1 MILKSVKIQI
11 KIRRVVNLTL
21 FWVFA
26 GIFFTIIEYL
36 LIHPASQIS
45 NIENL
50 TPAVHIYSYDFWRS
64 ISETILAAII
74 AGLSIGTFE
83 IFYFQ
88 DYFRT
93 KPFGYTVFIKSLIYS
108 FAMVVLIVVGLLFD
122 QSFNAGK
129 SIFHPEVIEGVA
141 IYLSG
146 SGVWAFVIFWTAII
160 ILTQIFI
167 LMRDSFGYGV
177 LPNFILGRYN
187 KPKEESRIFMFLD
200 LKSSTTI
207 AEKLGHIQY
216 HNLLND
222 FFDDI
227 NDSIIFTKGE
237 IYQYIG
243 DEITVSW
250 TMEKGI
256 ENENCLRCFFS
267 IGDKIKSNSTRYTE
281 RFGLVPDFKAGLH
294 CGNVTIGEVGVIK
307 KEIVFTGD
315 VLNTTA
321 RIEELC
327 NTYGIKLL
335 VSKKLLDL
343 LQIENRYS
351 MKRIDEV
358 TLRGKKTKNILY
370 NVERI
375 ESQYGEYSIR
385 K

>member
-1 MILKSVKIQI
+1 M
-11 KIRRVVNLTL
+11 
-21 FWVFA
+21 
-26 GIFFTIIEYL
+26 
-36 LIHPASQIS
+36 
-45 NIENL
+45 
-50 TPAVHIYSYDFWRS
+50 
-64 ISETILAAII
+64 
-74 AGLSIGTFE
+74 
-83 IFYFQ
+83 
-88 DYFRT
+88 
-93 KPFGYTVFIKSLIYS
+93 FIKSLIYS
-108 FAMVVLIVVGLLFD
+108 FTLVFLIIVGLFFD
-122 QSFNAGK
+122 QSFSTQK
-129 SIFHPEVIEGVA
+129 SIFHPDVTNAVA
-141 IYLSG
+141 TYLSG
-146 SGVWAFVIFWTAII
+146 TGVWAFVLYWTAIV
-160 ILTQIFI
+160 ILTQIF
-167 LMRDSFGYGV
+167 MQVRDSFGYGV

-187 KPKEESRIFMFLD
+187 KPKEERRIFMFLD

-227 NDSIIFTKGE
+227 NDSIIFSKGE

-250 TMEKGI
+250 TMKNGI
-256 ENENCLRCFFS
+256 ENVNCLRCFFS
-267 IGDKIKSNSTRYTE
+267 IRDKIKSNSTRYTE

-327 NTYGIKLL
+327 NTYGVKLL

-343 LQIENRYS
+343 LQIENRYT
-351 MKRIDEV
+351 KNVIAEI

-370 NVERI
+370 NLERI
-375 ESQYGEYSIR
+375 
-385 K
+385 KL

>member
-1 MILKSVKIQI
+1 MILKSVKLRI
-11 KIRRVVNLTL
+11 KLKRVLNLTL
-21 FWVFA
+21 AWVIA

-36 LIHPASQIS
+36 LVYPAAK
-45 NIENL
+45 IENIQHL
-50 TPAVHIYSYDFWRS
+50 TPVVHISTYNFGRS
-64 ISETILAAII
+64 VSETILAAIL

-88 DYFRT
+88 DRFR
-93 KPFGYTVFIKSLIYS
+93 KKSFGYTVFIKSLIYS
-108 FAMVVLIVVGLLFD
+108 FAMVFLIIAGLFFD
-122 QSFNAGK
+122 QSFSTEKN
-129 SIFHPEVIEGVA
+129 IFHPDVA
-141 IYLSG
+141 KAVVTFLSG
-146 SGVWAFVIFWTAII
+146 TGVWAFVVYWTAVV
-160 ILTQIFI
+160 ILTQIF
-167 LMRDSFGYGV
+167 MQVRDNFGYGV

-187 KPKEESRIFMFLD
+187 KPKEECRIFMFLD

-227 NDSIIFTKGE
+227 NDSIIFSKGE

-256 ENENCLRCFFS
+256 ENENCLRCFFN
-267 IGDKIKSNSTRYTE
+267 IGDKIESNSAQYMKK
-281 RFGLVPDFKAGLH
+281 FGLVPDFKAGMH

-315 VLNTTA
+315 VLNTAA

-327 NTYGIKLL
+327 NTYGVRLL

-343 LQIENRYS
+343 LQIENRYLE
-351 MKRIDEV
+351 KAIGEV
-358 TLRGKKTKNILY
+358 VLKGKKTKNILY
-370 NVERI
+370 TIERYN
-375 ESQYGEYSIR
+375 S
-385 K
+385 

>member
-1 MILKSVKIQI
+1 MFLKTVRYQI
-11 KIRRVVNLTL
+11 KIRRVINLTL

-26 GIFFTIIEYL
+26 GIFFVIIEYL
-36 LIHPASQIS
+36 LIHPASQI
-45 NIENL
+45 NDIKNL

-74 AGLSIGTFE
+74 AGLSIGAFE

-88 DYFRT
+88 EYFRT

-108 FAMVVLIVVGLLFD
+108 FAMIVLIVVGLLFD

-129 SIFHPEVIEGVA
+129 SIFHPEVIKGVA
-141 IYLSG
+141 IYLTG
-146 SGVWAFVIFWTAII
+146 SGVWAFVIYWTAII

-187 KPKEESRIFMFLD
+187 KPKEEKRIFMFLD

-222 FFDDI
+222 FFD
-227 NDSIIFTKGE
+227 G
-237 IYQYIG
+237 
-243 DEITVSW
+243 
-250 TMEKGI
+250 TMKNGI

-267 IGDKIKSNSTRYTE
+267 IGDKIKSNSTRYVE
-281 RFGLVPDFKAGLH
+281 KFGLVPDFKAGLH

-327 NTYGIKLL
+327 NTYGVKLL
-335 VSKKLLDL
+335 TSKKLLDL
-343 LQIENRYS
+343 LQIEKRYS
-351 MKRIDEV
+351 MKKIDEV

-370 NVERI
+370 NLERI
-375 ESQYGEYSIR
+375 ES
-385 K
+385 

>member
-1 MILKSVKIQI
+1 M
-11 KIRRVVNLTL
+11 
-21 FWVFA
+21 
-26 GIFFTIIEYL
+26 
-36 LIHPASQIS
+36 
-45 NIENL
+45 
-50 TPAVHIYSYDFWRS
+50 RS
-64 ISETILAAII
+64 ITETIFAAII

-108 FAMVVLIVVGLLFD
+108 FAMIVLIVVGLLFD

-129 SIFHPEVIEGVA
+129 NIFHPEVIEGVA

-146 SGVWAFVIFWTAII
+146 SGVWAFVIYWTAII

-187 KPKEESRIFMFLD
+187 KPKEERRIFMFLD

-250 TMEKGI
+250 TMKNGI

-267 IGDKIKSNSTRYTE
+267 IGDKIKSNSTRYSE

-294 CGNVTIGEVGVIK
+294 CGKVTIGEVGVIK

-321 RIEELC
+321 RIEGLC
-327 NTYGIKLL
+327 NTYGVKLL

-343 LQIENRYS
+343 LQIENRYL
-351 MKRIDEV
+351 KNLIAEI

-370 NVERI
+370 NLERI
-375 ESQYGEYSIR
+375 ES
-385 K
+385 

>member
-1 MILKSVKIQI
+1 MILKSVKLQL
-11 KIRRVVNLTL
+11 KLKRVLNLTIA
-21 FWVFA
+21 WVFA
-26 GIFFTIIEYL
+26 GVFFTIIEYL
-36 LIHPASQIS
+36 LIHPAAEIY

-64 ISETILAAII
+64 ISETILAAIV

-88 DYFRT
+88 ERFRT

-108 FAMVVLIVVGLLFD
+108 FTMVVLIVVGLLFD
-122 QSFNAGK
+122 QSFSADK
-129 SIFHPEVIEGVA
+129 SIFHPDVTKGVG

-146 SGVWAFVIFWTAII
+146 SGVWAFVIYWTAII

-200 LKSSTTI
+200 IKSSTTI
-207 AEKLGHIQY
+207 AEKLGHIKY

-250 TMEKGI
+250 TMKNGI

-267 IGDKIKSNSTRYTE
+267 IGDKIKSNSTRYAE
-281 RFGLVPDFKAGLH
+281 RFGLVPAFKAGLH
-294 CGNVTIGEVGVIK
+294 CGKVTIGEVGVIK

-327 NTYGIKLL
+327 NTYGVKLL
-335 VSKKLLDL
+335 ASKKLLDL
-343 LQIENRYS
+343 LQIENRYIKNV
-351 MKRIDEV
+351 MAEI

-370 NVERI
+370 NLERI
-375 ESQYGEYSIR
+375 ES
-385 K
+385 

>member
-1 MILKSVKIQI
+1 MILKSVKFQI
-11 KIRRVVNLTL
+11 KIKRVLNLTL

-26 GIFFTIIEYL
+26 GFFFTVIEYL
-36 LIHPASQIS
+36 LVYPAAK
-45 NIENL
+45 IENIQHL
-50 TPAVHIYSYDFWRS
+50 TPVVHISSYDFGRS
-64 ISETILAAII
+64 ISTTILAAII
-74 AGLSIGTFE
+74 AGLSIGAFE

-88 DYFRT
+88 ELFR
-93 KPFGYTVFIKSLIYS
+93 KKSFSYTVFIKSLIYS
-108 FAMVVLIVVGLLFD
+108 FAMVFLIIVGLFFD
-122 QSFNAGK
+122 QGFSTQK
-129 SIFHPEVIEGVA
+129 SIFHPEVAKAVVTF
-141 IYLSG
+141 LSG
-146 SGVWAFVIFWTAII
+146 TGVWAFVVYWTAIV
-160 ILTQIFI
+160 ILTQIF
-167 LMRDSFGYGV
+167 MQVRDSFGYGV

-187 KPKEESRIFMFLD
+187 KPKEECRIFMFLD

-250 TMEKGI
+250 TMENGI

-267 IGDKIKSNSTRYTE
+267 IRDKIENNSTQYME

-294 CGNVTIGEVGVIK
+294 CGNITIGEVGVIK

-315 VLNTTA
+315 VLNTA
-321 RIEELC
+321 SRIQELC
-327 NTYGIKLL
+327 NTYGEMLL
-335 VSKKLLDL
+335 VSKELLDV

-351 MKRIDEV
+351 KQKIDEV
-358 TLRGKKTKNILY
+358 TLKGKRTKNILFTL
-370 NVERI
+370 ERI
-375 ESQYGEYSIR
+375 SS
-385 K
+385 

>member
-1 MILKSVKIQI
+1 MILQSVKLKI
-11 KIRRVVNLTL
+11 KLKRVLILTIA
-21 FWVFA
+21 WVFA

-36 LIHPASQIS
+36 LIHPAAEIN

-108 FAMVVLIVVGLLFD
+108 FAMTFLIIVGLFFD
-122 QSFNAGK
+122 QSFSTGK
-129 SIFHPEVIEGVA
+129 SIFHPDVAKIVA

-146 SGVWAFVIFWTAII
+146 SGVWAFVIYWTAIV

-207 AEKLGHIQY
+207 AEKLGHIKY

-250 TMEKGI
+250 TMKNGI

-267 IGDKIKSNSTRYTE
+267 IEDKIKSNSTRYSE
-281 RFGLVPDFKAGLH
+281 RFGLVPEFKAGLH
-294 CGNVTIGEVGVIK
+294 CGKVTIGEVGVIK

-315 VLNTTA
+315 VLNTAA

-327 NTYGIKLL
+327 NTYSVKLL
-335 VSKKLLDL
+335 LSKKLLDL
-343 LQIENRYS
+343 LQIENRYIKNV
-351 MKRIDEV
+351 MAEI

-370 NVERI
+370 NLERI
-375 ESQYGEYSIR
+375 ES
-385 K
+385 

>member
-1 MILKSVKIQI
+1 MILKSVKLQI
-11 KIRRVVNLTL
+11 KLKRLLNLTIA
-21 FWVFA
+21 WVSA

-36 LIHPASQIS
+36 LVYPAAE
-45 NIENL
+45 IENIQYL
-50 TPAVHIYSYDFWRS
+50 TPVVHISSYDFYRS
-64 ISETILAAII
+64 ISETMLAAII
-74 AGLSIGTFE
+74 AALSIGAFE

-88 DYFRT
+88 DLFR
-93 KPFGYTVFIKSLIYS
+93 KKSFGYTVFVKSLLYS
-108 FAMVVLIVVGLLFD
+108 FAMVFLIIVGLFFD

-129 SIFHPEVIEGVA
+129 SIFHPEVANAVA
-141 IYLSG
+141 TYLSG
-146 SGVWAFVIFWTAII
+146 TGVWAFVLYWTAIL
-160 ILTQIFI
+160 ILTQIF
-167 LMRDSFGYGV
+167 MQVRDSFGYGV

-227 NDSIIFTKGE
+227 NDSIIFSKGE

-250 TMEKGI
+250 TMKNGI
-256 ENENCLRCFFS
+256 ENANCLRCFFS
-267 IGDKIKSNSTRYTE
+267 IGDEIKSNSTTYTE

-294 CGNVTIGEVGVIK
+294 CGKVTIGEVGVIK

-327 NTYGIKLL
+327 NTYGVKLL
-335 VSKKLLDL
+335 ASKKLLDL
-343 LQIENRYS
+343 LQIENRYRKNV
-351 MKRIDEV
+351 MAEI
-358 TLRGKKTKNILY
+358 TLRGKKKKNILY
-370 NVERI
+370 NLERI
-375 ESQYGEYSIR
+375 ES
-385 K
+385 

>member
-1 MILKSVKIQI
+1 MILKSVKFQI
-11 KIRRVVNLTL
+11 KIKRLLNLTIA
-21 FWVFA
+21 WVFA
-26 GIFFTIIEYL
+26 GIFFAIIEYL
-36 LIHPASQIS
+36 LVYPAAE
-45 NIENL
+45 IENIQYL
-50 TPAVHIYSYDFWRS
+50 TPVVHISSYDFWRS

-74 AGLSIGTFE
+74 AALSIGAFE

-88 DYFRT
+88 DLFR
-93 KPFGYTVFIKSLIYS
+93 KKSFSYTVFIKSLIYS
-108 FAMVVLIVVGLLFD
+108 FTMVFLIIVGLFFD
-122 QSFNAGK
+122 QSFSTKK
-129 SIFHPEVIEGVA
+129 SIFHPDVVKA
-141 IYLSG
+141 VVTFLSG
-146 SGVWAFVIFWTAII
+146 TGVWAFVLYWTAIV
-160 ILTQIFI
+160 ILTQIF
-167 LMRDSFGYGV
+167 MQVRDSFGYGV

-187 KPKEESRIFMFLD
+187 KPKEECRIFMFLD

-227 NDSIIFTKGE
+227 NDSIIFSKGE

-267 IGDKIKSNSTRYTE
+267 IEDKIKSNSTRYAE
-281 RFGLVPDFKAGLH
+281 RFGLVPNFKAGLH

-327 NTYGIKLL
+327 NTYGVKLL

-343 LQIENRYS
+343 LQIENRYIKNV
-351 MKRIDEV
+351 MAEI
-358 TLRGKKTKNILY
+358 TLRGKKTTNILY
-370 NVERI
+370 NLERI
-375 ESQYGEYSIR
+375 ES
-385 K
+385 

>member
-1 MILKSVKIQI
+1 MILKSVKRRI
-11 KIRRVVNLTL
+11 KIKRVVNLTL

-26 GIFFTIIEYL
+26 GIFFAVLEYL
-36 LIHPASQIS
+36 LVHPAAEIH
-45 NIENL
+45 NIKNL

-74 AGLSIGTFE
+74 AGLSIGAFE

-108 FAMVVLIVVGLLFD
+108 FAMVFLIIIGLYID
-122 QSFNAGK
+122 QSFNIGK
-129 SIFHPEVIEGVA
+129 SVFHPDVTKEVA
-141 IYLSG
+141 FYLSG
-146 SGVWAFVIFWTAII
+146 SGVWAFVIYWTAIV

-187 KPKEESRIFMFLD
+187 KPKEERRIFMFLD

-250 TMEKGI
+250 TMKNGI

-267 IGDKIKSNSTRYTE
+267 IGDKIKSNSTKYAE

-294 CGNVTIGEVGVIK
+294 FGNVTIGEVGVIK

-327 NTYGIKLL
+327 NTYGVKLL
-335 VSKKLLDL
+335 TSKKLLDL
-343 LQIENRYS
+343 LQIEKRYS
-351 MKRIDEV
+351 MKKIDEV

-370 NVERI
+370 NLERI
-375 ESQYGEYSIR
+375 KS
-385 K
+385 

>member
-1 MILKSVKIQI
+1 MILKSVKFQI
-11 KIRRVVNLTL
+11 KIKRVLTLTL

-26 GIFFTIIEYL
+26 GILFTVIEYL
-36 LIHPASQIS
+36 LIHPAAEIY
-45 NIENL
+45 NIEKL
-50 TPAVHIYSYDFWRS
+50 TPAVHIYTYDFWRS
-64 ISETILAAII
+64 ISTTIFAAII

-88 DYFRT
+88 EYFRT
-93 KPFGYTVFIKSLIYS
+93 KPFGYTVFVKSLIYS
-108 FAMVVLIVVGLLFD
+108 FTMLILIVVGLLFD
-122 QSFNAGK
+122 QSFSAGK
-129 SIFHPEVIEGVA
+129 SIFHPDVTRGVA
-141 IYLSG
+141 KYLNG
-146 SGVWAFVIFWTAII
+146 SGVWAFVIYWTAII

-187 KPKEESRIFMFLD
+187 KPKEECRIFMFLD

-227 NDSIIFTKGE
+227 NDSIIFSKGE

-267 IGDKIKSNSTRYTE
+267 IIDKIESNSPHYTKK
-281 RFGLVPDFKAGLH
+281 FGLVPDFKAGMH
-294 CGNVTIGEVGVIK
+294 CGNITIGEVGVIK

-315 VLNTTA
+315 VLNTA
-321 RIEELC
+321 SRIQELC
-327 NTYGIKLL
+327 NTYGERIL
-335 VSKKLLDL
+335 VSKNLLDM
-343 LQIENRYS
+343 LQIENQYL
-351 MKRIDEV
+351 KKAIDEV
-358 TLRGKKTKNILY
+358 TLKGKKTKNIIFTL
-370 NVERI
+370 ERI
-375 ESQYGEYSIR
+375 KS
-385 K
+385 

>member
-1 MILKSVKIQI
+1 MILQSVKLRI
-11 KIRRVVNLTL
+11 KLKRVLNLTIA
-21 FWVFA
+21 WVFA

-36 LIHPASQIS
+36 LVYPAAK
-45 NIENL
+45 IENIQYL
-50 TPAVHIYSYDFWRS
+50 TPVVHISSYDFGRS
-64 ISETILAAII
+64 ISETILAALI
-74 AGLSIGTFE
+74 AGLSIGAFE

-88 DYFRT
+88 DRFR
-93 KPFGYTVFIKSLIYS
+93 KKSFGYTVFIKSLVYS
-108 FAMVVLIVVGLLFD
+108 FVMVFLIIVGLFFD
-122 QSFNAGK
+122 QSFSTEKN
-129 SIFHPEVIEGVA
+129 IFHPDVA
-141 IYLSG
+141 KAVVTFLSG
-146 SGVWAFVIFWTAII
+146 TGVWAFVIYWTAIV
-160 ILTQIFI
+160 ILTQIF
-167 LMRDSFGYGV
+167 MQVRDSFGYGV

-207 AEKLGHIQY
+207 AEKLGHIEY

-227 NDSIIFTKGE
+227 NDSIIFSKGE

-250 TMEKGI
+250 TMENGI
-256 ENENCLRCFFS
+256 ENENCLRCFFN
-267 IGDKIKSNSTRYTE
+267 IVDKIKSNSTRYTE

-294 CGNVTIGEVGVIK
+294 CGKVTIGEVGVIK

-327 NTYGIKLL
+327 NTYGVRLL

-343 LQIENRYS
+343 LQIENRYIKNV
-351 MKRIDEV
+351 MAEI

-370 NVERI
+370 NLERI
-375 ESQYGEYSIR
+375 ES
-385 K
+385 

>member
-1 MILKSVKIQI
+1 
-11 KIRRVVNLTL
+11 
-21 FWVFA
+21 VF
-26 GIFFTIIEYL
+26 
-36 LIHPASQIS
+36 
-45 NIENL
+45 
-50 TPAVHIYSYDFWRS
+50 V
-64 ISETILAAII
+64 
-74 AGLSIGTFE
+74 
-83 IFYFQ
+83 
-88 DYFRT
+88 
-93 KPFGYTVFIKSLIYS
+93 KSLIYS
-108 FAMVVLIVVGLLFD
+108 FAMVFLIIVGLFFD
-122 QSFNAGK
+122 QGLSTKK
-129 SIFHPEVIEGVA
+129 SIFHPEVAKALVTF
-141 IYLSG
+141 LSG
-146 SGVWAFVIFWTAII
+146 TGVWAFVVYWTAIV
-160 ILTQIFI
+160 ILPQIF
-167 LMRDSFGYGV
+167 MQVRDSFGYGV

-187 KPKEESRIFMFLD
+187 KPKEERRIFMFLD

>member
-1 MILKSVKIQI
+1 MILNSVKFQI
-11 KIRRVVNLTL
+11 KIKRVLNLTL

-36 LIHPASQIS
+36 LIHPAAEIY

-64 ISETILAAII
+64 ITTTILAAII

-108 FAMVVLIVVGLLFD
+108 IAMVFLIIVGLLFD
-122 QSFNAGK
+122 QSFNSGE
-129 SIFHPEVIEGVA
+129 SIFHPDVTKGVA

-146 SGVWAFVIFWTAII
+146 SGVWAFVIYWTAII

-187 KPKEESRIFMFLD
+187 KPKEERRIFMFLD
-200 LKSSTTI
+200 IKSSTTI

-227 NDSIIFTKGE
+227 NDSIIFSKGE

-250 TMEKGI
+250 TMKNGI
-256 ENENCLRCFFS
+256 ENVNCLRCFFS
-267 IGDKIKSNSTRYTE
+267 IGDKIKSNSKRYSE

-327 NTYGIKLL
+327 NTYDVKLL

-343 LQIENRYS
+343 LQSENRYT
-351 MKRIDEV
+351 KNVIAEI

-370 NVERI
+370 NLERI
-375 ESQYGEYSIR
+375 
-385 K
+385 KL